1 MVVKNEKEPDPRAK
15 RSRARK
21 KKKKKKWGDKGPG
34 QNLGMPKF
42 LARCQCLV
50 ILL

>member
-15 RSRARK
+15 RNRARK
-21 KKKKKKWGDKGPG
+21 KKKKRGDKGPG
-34 QNLGMPKF
+34 QDPGMPKF